1 MTMFH
6 RAGPNVIENDE
17 GVSVEILGRMGIR
30 YREGGRSVDVE
41 SEVLATPEIAVY
53 VASIRKWSDGDAID
67 AATRSRIIENI
78 QEAVRSQ
85 GENVVV
91 I

>member
-1 MTMFH
+1 MFH
-6 RAGPNVIENDE
+6 SVKPNVIENDE

-30 YREGGRSVDVE
+30 YTETGRSIDVN

-53 VASIRKWSDGDAID
+53 AASICNWSDGDAID
-67 AATRSRIIENI
+67 DAARSRIIKNI
-78 QEAVRSQ
+78 RDAVRSQ
-85 GENVVV
+85 GEDVVV